1 MSGGGRGRRRRGHEE
16 EHENHERWLVTYAD
30 MLTVLMA
37 LFIVM
42 FALSVVDKQKFQKFA
57 EGMNGD
63 LGNGASLLEG
73 GPGLQQAGNTTIDL
87 QSAITALNE
96 KQSRQQAATQ
106 ERDDLERARQK
117 ILQALVAKHMQDKV
131 RFELD
136 ERGLVVTVV
145 TDDVLF
151 ALGSA
156 TLRPEGNAVLDA
168 IAPAL
173 TALPN
178 QVTVEGHTD
187 DLPISGRFASNW
199 ELSAERATSVLRY
212 LLDTHRVPAKRLAA
226 AGYAD
231 QRPLTPNISGA
242 ARSANRRVEVIVLA
256 TPLDELPVA
265 ARPAQPITPITAV
278 PDPVPGIA
286 GAGPAATDTPATDTH
301 ATDTHDTDT
310 HATGTDA
317 TDTDEEH

>member
-1 MSGGGRGRRRRGHEE
+1 MSGGGGGGRKRRGQEE
-16 EHENHERWLVTYAD
+16 EHENSERWLVTYAD

-42 FALSVVDKQKFQKFA
+42 FALSVVDKAKFEKFK
-57 EGMNGD
+57 EGLNGD
-63 LGNGASLLEG
+63 LGNGVSLLDG
-73 GPGLQQAGNTTIDL
+73 GPGLQQAGNSTIDL

-96 KQSRQQAATQ
+96 KESRQQAADR
-106 ERDDLERARQK
+106 ERDDLERARQA
-117 ILQALVAKHMQDKV
+117 ILQSLVAKGMQDSV
-131 RFELD
+131 RFRLD

-151 ALGSA
+151 DLGSA
-156 TLRPEGNAVLDA
+156 TLRPRGTAVLDA

-173 TALPN
+173 QALPN

-212 LLDTHRVPAKRLAA
+212 LLDRHDLQPGRLAA

-231 QRPLTPNISGA
+231 QRPLTPNVSPA
-242 ARSANRRVEVIVLA
+242 ARSANRRVEVIVRA
-256 TPLDELPVA
+256 TAVQAPPPAPVRA
-265 ARPAQPITPITAV
+265 AVPAPIPPITAV
-278 PDPVPGIA
+278 PAPVPA
-286 GAGPAATDTPATDTH
+286 PVRTVPDPRSTT
-301 ATDTHDTDT
+301 
-310 HATGTDA
+310 
-317 TDTDEEH
+317 EQEQ

>member
-1 MSGGGRGRRRRGHEE
+1 MSGGGGGRKRRGHEE

-42 FALSVVDKQKFQKFA
+42 FALSVVDKAKFEKFA

-73 GPGLQQAGNTTIDL
+73 GPGLQQAGDTPVDL
-87 QSAITALNE
+87 QAAITALTE
-96 KQSRQQAATQ
+96 KQSRQQAADQ
-106 ERDDLERARQK
+106 EKDDLERARQK
-117 ILQALVAKHMQDKV
+117 ILAALVAKGMQDEV
-131 RFELD
+131 RFKID

-156 TLRPEGNAVLDA
+156 ALRPQGNAVLDA

-173 TALPN
+173 EALPN
-178 QVTVEGHTD
+178 QVTIEGHTD
-187 DLPISGRFASNW
+187 DLPLTGRTTNW
-199 ELSAERATSVLRY
+199 ELSTARATSVLRY
-212 LLDTHRVPAKRLAA
+212 LLDTHRVQAGRLSA

-231 QRPLTPNISGA
+231 QRPLTPNISAA
-242 ARSANRRVEVIVLA
+242 ARSANRRVEVIVRA
-256 TPLDELPVA
+256 TPLEQLPA
-265 ARPAQPITPITAV
+265 AAPPARVRGPIPPLTAV
-278 PDPVPGIA
+278 PDPVPA
-286 GAGPAATDTPATDTH
+286 LRTPPAAPAGTTTDTH
-301 ATDTHDTDT
+301 ATTDTHDT
-310 HATGTDA
+310 
-317 TDTDEEH
+317 TDEEH

>member
-1 MSGGGRGRRRRGHEE
+1 MSGGGGGRRRKGHEE

-42 FALSVVDKQKFQKFA
+42 FALSVVDKAKFEKFA
-57 EGMNGD
+57 EGLNGD

-73 GPGLQQAGNTTIDL
+73 GPGLQQAGDTPIDL
-87 QSAITALNE
+87 QAAITALDE
-96 KQSRQQAATQ
+96 KQSRQQAASQ

-117 ILQALVAKHMQDKV
+117 ILQALVAKDMEDKV
-131 RFELD
+131 RFKLD

-156 TLRPEGNAVLDA
+156 TLRPQGNAVLDA

-173 TALPN
+173 KALPN
-178 QVTVEGHTD
+178 KVTVEGHTD
-187 DLPISGRFASNW
+187 DLPISGRFGSNW
-199 ELSAERATSVLRY
+199 ELSTERATSVLRY
-212 LLDTHRVPAKRLAA
+212 LLDTHAVPAKRLSA

-256 TPLDELPVA
+256 TPLDRLPVA
-265 ARPAQPITPITAV
+265 ATPAKPIAPITAV

-286 GAGPAATDTPATDTH
+286 GAEPTPTDTH
-301 ATDTHDTDT
+301 AT
-310 HATGTDA
+310 
-317 TDTDEEH
+317 TDEEH

>member
-1 MSGGGRGRRRRGHEE
+1 MSKRRHKHHEE

-42 FALSVVDKQKFQKFA
+42 FALSVVDKAKFEKFK
-57 EGMNGD
+57 EGLNGD

-73 GPGLQQAGNTTIDL
+73 GPGLQQAGDTPIDL

-96 KQSRQQAATQ
+96 KQSRQQAAAQ
-106 ERDDLERARQK
+106 EKDDLEQARQK
-117 ILQALVAKHMQDKV
+117 ILASLKAKHMEDKV
-131 RFELD
+131 RFKLD

-156 TLRPEGNAVLDA
+156 TLRPQGNAVLDA

-173 TALPN
+173 QALPN

-212 LLDTHRVPAKRLAA
+212 LLDRHRVPAKRLAA

-231 QRPLTPNISGA
+231 QRPLTPNISPA

-256 TPLDELPVA
+256 TPLDQLPVA
-265 ARPAQPITPITAV
+265 TPPKTAVPDPIPPITAV
-278 PDPVPGIA
+278 PKPVPA
-286 GAGPAATDTPATDTH
+286 LRGATSPATT
-301 ATDTHDTDT
+301 AGTTAGSTPTHDST
-310 HATGTDA
+310 
-317 TDTDEEH
+317 TDEEH

>member
-1 MSGGGRGRRRRGHEE
+1 MSGGGGGRKRRGHEE

-42 FALSVVDKQKFQKFA
+42 FALSVVDKAKFEKFK
-57 EGMNGD
+57 EGLNGD

-73 GPGLQQAGNTTIDL
+73 GPGLQQAGDTPIDL
-87 QSAITALNE
+87 QAAITALDE
-96 KQSRQQAATQ
+96 KQSRQQAAAQ
-106 ERDDLERARQK
+106 DKDDLERARQK
-117 ILQALVAKHMQDKV
+117 ILQALVAKGMEDKV
-131 RFELD
+131 RFKLD

-156 TLRPEGNAVLDA
+156 TLRPQGNAVLDA

-173 TALPN
+173 EVLPN

-187 DLPISGRFASNW
+187 DLPLKGRGSNW
-199 ELSAERATSVLRY
+199 ELSTERATSVLRY
-212 LLDTHRVPAKRLAA
+212 LLDTHRVQAQRLSA

-231 QRPLTPNISGA
+231 QRPLTPNVSGA
-242 ARSANRRVEVIVLA
+242 ARAANRRVEVIVRA
-256 TPLDELPVA
+256 TPLDQLPVA
-265 ARPAQPITPITAV
+265 APKAARAIPPITAV
-278 PDPVPGIA
+278 PDPVPGIPGTSA
-286 GAGPAATDTPATDTH
+286 KSTPTKTSATP
-301 ATDTHDTDT
+301 
-310 HATGTDA
+310 
-317 TDTDEEH
+317 DEEH

>member
-1 MSGGGRGRRRRGHEE
+1 MSGGGRGGRRRHREE

-42 FALSVVDKQKFQKFA
+42 FALSVVDKAKFEKFA
-57 EGMNGD
+57 EGLNGD

-73 GPGLQQAGNTTIDL
+73 GPGLQQAGSTPIDL
-87 QSAITALNE
+87 QAAITALQE
-96 KQSRQQAATQ
+96 QQARTSAAAR
-106 ERDDLERARQK
+106 ESDDLEAAREK
-117 ILQALVAKHMQDKV
+117 IREALVLAHLEDSV
-131 RFELD
+131 RFTID

-156 TLRPEGNAVLDA
+156 TLRPQGGAVLDA

-173 TALPN
+173 KALPN

-187 DLPISGRFASNW
+187 DLPIVGRATSNW
-199 ELSAERATSVLRY
+199 ELSTERATSVLRY
-212 LLDTHRVPAKRLAA
+212 LLERHALPAKRLSA

-231 QRPLTPNISGA
+231 QRPLTPNTSAA
-242 ARSANRRVEVIVLA
+242 ARATNRRVEVIVRA
-256 TPLDELPVA
+256 TPVDALPGA
-265 ARPAQPITPITAV
+265 AAPAAVPAAIPPLTAV
-278 PDPVPGIA
+278 PDPVP
-286 GAGPAATDTPATDTH
+286 AAPVTRTATTPEH
-301 ATDTHDTDT
+301 ATDE
-310 HATGTDA
+310 HA
-317 TDTDEEH
+317 TDEEH